1 MDGWCLR
8 ASDTRLLEMVV
19 VVVVV
24 VVDEHGWH
32 GYEQLE
38 EGV

>member
-19 VVVVV
+19 VVVV
-24 VVDEHGWH
+24 DEHGWH